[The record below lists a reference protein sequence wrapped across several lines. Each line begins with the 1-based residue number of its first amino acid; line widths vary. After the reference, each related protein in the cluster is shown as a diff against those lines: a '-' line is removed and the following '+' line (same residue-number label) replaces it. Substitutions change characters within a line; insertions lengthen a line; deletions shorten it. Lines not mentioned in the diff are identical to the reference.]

1 MSAMGSPCSSQ
12 LIIFN
17 LLSVLIVLHQFCTW
31 IAPSDVD
38 LLFSLILVTKT
49 SAVEGGTTSAACLHY
64 HCNQSI
70 HVTDGVAVT
79 SISASLQHKT
89 TVGMD
94 CLCQVILNQKLSHI
108 MYAKSR

>member
-1 MSAMGSPCSSQ
+1 MSEPNIMAMSTIRTCSSQ
-12 LIIFN
+12 LVASTFS
-17 LLSVLIVLHQFCTW
+17 SVMIVVHRFCTW

-49 SAVEGGTTSAACLHY
+49 SAVEGETTSAACLHY

-79 SISASLQHKT
+79 SILLASNT
-89 TVGMD
+89 R
-94 CLCQVILNQKLSHI
+94 QVWAWTA
-108 MYAKSR
+108 YAKSY